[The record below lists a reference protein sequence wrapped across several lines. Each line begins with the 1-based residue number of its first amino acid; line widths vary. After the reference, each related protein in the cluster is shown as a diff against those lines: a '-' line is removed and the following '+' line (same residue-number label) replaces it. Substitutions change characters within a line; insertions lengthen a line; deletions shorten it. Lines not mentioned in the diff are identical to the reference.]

1 MTQPRSP
8 TDIDAHIG
16 KKLLWRRKEKRMS
29 QTQLGNALGITFQQI
44 QKYEHGSNRISASRL
59 WAVADI
65 LNVPISYFYEGVEDR
80 ARGVSSDGSTPT
92 DDPVSAF
99 MSSSYGVKMAMA
111 LAKIESMETKAALFK
126 LAEATASDE

>member
-16 KKLLWRRKEKRMS
+16 KKLLWRRKEKKMS
-29 QTQLGNALGITFQQI
+29 QTQLGDALGITFQQI
-44 QKYEHGSNRISASRL
+44 QKYERGSNRISASRL
-59 WAVADI
+59 WAVAELFD
-65 LNVPISYFYEGVEDR
+65 VPITYFYEGVENR
-80 ARGVSSDGSTPT
+80 ARGVSSDGYTPT

-111 LAKIESMETKAALFK
+111 LAKIESQETKAALFK
-126 LAEATASDE
+126 LADAMASEK